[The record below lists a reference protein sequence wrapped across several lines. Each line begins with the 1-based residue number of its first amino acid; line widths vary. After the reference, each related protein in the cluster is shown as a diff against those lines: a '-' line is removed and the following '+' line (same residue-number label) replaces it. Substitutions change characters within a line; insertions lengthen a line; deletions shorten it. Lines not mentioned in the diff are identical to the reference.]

1 MIANYHTHTKRCHHA
16 IGEDEDYVKAAI
28 KMGLKTLGFSDHSP
42 WNYQSGFKPR
52 MRMELKEF
60 EGYLKS
66 IRELK
71 VKYADKINILVG
83 VEAEYFPEYM
93 EWFRNFK
100 KEYELDYVLFGNHF
114 YPDDE
119 KGRYF
124 GRACDDDD
132 FLKVYVNNC
141 IDGLN
146 TGLYNYLAHPDLFM
160 RSRDY
165 FDEMCLWASE
175 KICAYAKERDVILEY
190 NLEGLRNGSYGY
202 EIGYPSVDFW
212 KVAQKYKVKA
222 IVGVDAHDP
231 RSLENSERIDYAYQF
246 LNSLG
251 LEVVKELK
259 L

>member
-1 MIANYHTHTKRCHHA
+1 
-16 IGEDEDYVKAAI
+16 
-28 KMGLKTLGFSDHSP
+28 
-42 WNYQSGFKPR
+42 
-52 MRMELKEF
+52 
-60 EGYLKS
+60 
-66 IRELK
+66 
-71 VKYADKINILVG
+71 
-83 VEAEYFPEYM
+83 
-93 EWFRNFK
+93 
-100 KEYELDYVLFGNHF
+100 
-114 YPDDE
+114 
-119 KGRYF
+119 
-124 GRACDDDD
+124 
-132 FLKVYVNNC
+132 
-141 IDGLN
+141 
-146 TGLYNYLAHPDLFM
+146 M

-231 RSLENSERIDYAYQF
+231 RSLENSERIAYAYQF